1 MDGCILSPA
10 ADKLPDAPAGPTSA
24 TSIILIESFPL
35 VLVLVLVVLPP
46 HNDELPQ
53 Q

>member
-24 TSIILIESFPL
+24 TSIILIEPFPL
-35 VLVLVLVVLPP
+35 VLVLVVVLPP